1 MLCIYSI
8 GEFFIVIPFMI
19 KTSLKKIVLYM
30 IGWIIATAID
40 MFFLYVFTDLVGINY
55 LLSQVFSFCIS
66 LLFGFAFQKYITFQK
81 KTWSGSKQLLFF
93 FVFQLVGLCINLIVL
108 KISVELFAIHYM
120 IAALLSKWIVFCR
133 NFVMNN
139 YFNFKD

>member
-1 MLCIYSI
+1 
-8 GEFFIVIPFMI
+8 MI

-30 IGWIIATAID
+30 IGGIIATAID

-81 KTWSGSKQLLFF
+81 KTGSGSKQLLFF

-120 IAALLSKWIVFCR
+120 IAALLSKGIVFCR